1 MNELRNK
8 QVKKDVQVPVVQM
21 LDCAIHRINHY
32 PADKYYGNQL
42 RYSVDRDL
50 STGWRYP
57 CFEQLGPG
65 RHFQSN
71 GYRKGILSTGSKKRT
86 TVCNFT
92 NTHQLILST
101 RKKVLLSTF
110 IFIVRD
116 IQDILNFLSY
126 ESIWLFQSR
135 ERVFYL
141 ISKHW
146 VFSGDLYVLCRVK
159 ERERGKE
166 KAKHLVKLRITVPKT
181 TTAVKPVKQSL
192 SFDVWMFL
200 QDVVVCFVV
209 AVVF

>member
-42 RYSVDRDL
+42 RYSVNRVL

-101 RKKVLLSTF
+101 RKKYSSVPLFLLFVTF
-110 IFIVRD
+110 KTFWIFFRMNQFD
-116 IQDILNFLSY
+116 CFNHGK
-126 ESIWLFQSR
+126 ECSIWSPNTEFSQATYHDLEFLF
-135 ERVFYL
+135 
-141 ISKHW
+141 I
-146 VFSGDLYVLCRVK
+146 
-159 ERERGKE
+159 
-166 KAKHLVKLRITVPKT
+166 
-181 TTAVKPVKQSL
+181 
-192 SFDVWMFL
+192 
-200 QDVVVCFVV
+200 
-209 AVVF
+209 